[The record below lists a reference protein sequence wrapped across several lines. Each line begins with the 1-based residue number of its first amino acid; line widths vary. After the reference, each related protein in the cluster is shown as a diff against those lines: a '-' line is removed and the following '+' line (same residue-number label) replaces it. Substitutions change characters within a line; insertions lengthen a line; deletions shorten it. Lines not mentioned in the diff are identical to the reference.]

1 MFGETIDP
9 LDDENWR
16 VLLLDDVAQHIAGTF
31 AAALTE
37 VAANVAVAVAVAEVT
52 YRWLSEVKTISV
64 RDSTAV
70 DVTKCIY
77 PRLPIPSKAGGLER
91 LFIRWADQD
100 ATVEALVK
108 IHEYRHDF
116 LHRPYLKA
124 DGMPAY
130 YSADFILRTAD
141 GVYIIETKTQ
151 SAPSDENV
159 QRKQKAALP

>member
-37 VAANVAVAVAVAEVT
+37 VAANVAVAVA
-52 YRWLSEVKTISV
+52 
-64 RDSTAV
+64 
-70 DVTKCIY
+70 KCIY